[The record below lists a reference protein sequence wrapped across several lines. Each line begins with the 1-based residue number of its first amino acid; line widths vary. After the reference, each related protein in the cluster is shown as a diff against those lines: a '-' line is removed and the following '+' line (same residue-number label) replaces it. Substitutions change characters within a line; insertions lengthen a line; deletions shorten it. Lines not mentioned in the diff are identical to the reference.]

1 MKKIVDHWRY
11 THNELWQF
19 HSFDDEPAIDI
30 ESYENIT
37 KWEDWLEDTIEQI
50 DWYKARY
57 KNGELHRDNWPAV
70 IRWDWTKYFYIDWV
84 EQNGS

>member
-1 MKKIVDHWRY
+1 MRVEQEHWYY
-11 THNELWQF
+11 TTNELWQF
-19 HSFDDEPAIDI
+19 HSFDDGPAIDI

-37 KWEDWLEDTIEQI
+37 KEWEEEIIEQI

-57 KNGELHRDNWPAV
+57 KNGELHRDNLPAV
-70 IRWDWTKYFYIDWV
+70 IRGDWTEYFYIDWI